1 MRSPSCCGFRGV
13 LWVGRDFSVLLLL
26 LFFFFVERT
35 RPAASM
41 MRTRCLIYLS
51 TSTSSSPTDYNAL
64 TKCALDVVP
73 GNVIRLWRHYYVI
86 PALLVAVVYQ
96 VCKERVVRRTVVE
109 Q

>member
-1 MRSPSCCGFRGV
+1 MGGAGFFRV
-13 LWVGRDFSVLLLL
+13 VVVVVV
-26 LFFFFVERT
+26 FFFCRT
-35 RPAASM
+35 HTACCKHDENALPH
-41 MRTRCLIYLS
+41 YLS